1 MKQVLISAVVAAVV
15 AVVVIQSGSL
25 GGDGV
30 NQSTPIV
37 LSYTPEVLN
46 DAIVDGTRYTGE
58 YSQLLVDAENS
69 ICYLTKVQFKAM
81 QEQEDSN
88 ICSVEV
94 DEFTGF
100 WEVNSTIEEGGT
112 SEARCNARCLVWE

>member
-15 AVVVIQSGSL
+15 AVVVIQSGSF
-25 GGDGV
+25 GGGGV
-30 NQSTPIV
+30 NQSEPLV
-37 LSYTPEVLN
+37 LSYTPEILN
-46 DAIVDGTRYTGE
+46 DAIVDGTRYTGV

-81 QEQEDSN
+81 QGPEDSN
-88 ICSVEV
+88 ICSIEV

-100 WEVNSTIEEGGT
+100 WQVVSTIEEGGT
-112 SEARCNARCLVWE
+112 SEARCNASCLVWE